1 MRAGRRSSRVEGFC
15 TVYGESD
22 EGAAGFYWGA
32 DGSRD
37 PFWWSGGGG
46 LRLAATF
53 LRNPRRQRAAHP
65 PAGAPEPGADGGAP
79 RELRTAWARAAR
91 VDADASMSRGTAIRT
106 ARRAAEATAEE
117 EEAAEEEAAAEEE
130 ELLLGFI

>member
-1 MRAGRRSSRVEGFC
+1 MRTAAATPSG
-15 TVYGESD
+15 
-22 EGAAGFYWGA
+22 GA
-32 DGSRD
+32 
-37 PFWWSGGGG
+37 GGGG

-53 LRNPRRQRAAHP
+53 ATLGANGLHIHQLVPQSRAQM
-65 PAGAPEPGADGGAP
+65 G
-79 RELRTAWARAAR
+79 ELRTAWARAAR

>member
-1 MRAGRRSSRVEGFC
+1 MV
-15 TVYGESD
+15 
-22 EGAAGFYWGA
+22 
-32 DGSRD
+32 
-37 PFWWSGGGG
+37 PSG
-46 LRLAATF
+46 
-53 LRNPRRQRAAHP
+53 
-65 PAGAPEPGADGGAP
+65 
-79 RELRTAWARAAR
+79 AR

>member
-1 MRAGRRSSRVEGFC
+1 MH
-15 TVYGESD
+15 GESD
-22 EGAAGFYWGA
+22 GGAAGFHWGA
-32 DGSRD
+32 DGSCD
-37 PFWWSGGGG
+37 PFSPSGGAGGGG

-53 LRNPRRQRAAHP
+53 ATLGANGLHIHQLVPQSRAQM
-65 PAGAPEPGADGGAP
+65 G
-79 RELRTAWARAAR
+79 ELRTAWARAAR

-117 EEAAEEEAAAEEE
+117 EEAAEEQAAAEEE

>member
-1 MRAGRRSSRVEGFC
+1 MRAGRRSRSRASALC
-15 TVYGESD
+15 TVRAT
-22 EGAAGFYWGA
+22 GARQASTGVRTG
-32 DGSRD
+32 DSSRD
-37 PFWWSGGGG
+37 PLLVERAGGGGG

-53 LRNPRRQRAAHP
+53 ATLGANGLHIHQLAPQSRAQM
-65 PAGAPEPGADGGAP
+65 G
-79 RELRTAWARAAR
+79 ELRTAWARAAR

>member
-1 MRAGRRSSRVEGFC
+1 VE
-15 TVYGESD
+15 
-22 EGAAGFYWGA
+22 
-32 DGSRD
+32 R
-37 PFWWSGGGG
+37 GGGG

-53 LRNPRRQRAAHP
+53 ATLGANGLHIHQLVPQSLQSRAQM
-65 PAGAPEPGADGGAP
+65 G
-79 RELRTAWARAAR
+79 ELRTAWARAAR